1 MIGKEV
7 NTVKIKRILSVL
19 CALFVLLLVGCMEGT
34 GNVETIE
41 QLTPGSI
48 VEIASSADVIIC
60 ATTQENYKQVNK
72 YIAADDKT
80 GAENMLNRG
89 QIFLLKTGTNVKVIQ
104 ITFNGIEVRVQEG
117 EYKDEIAWIQSDF
130 LKY

>member
-1 MIGKEV
+1 
-7 NTVKIKRILSVL
+7 VKMKRTLSVLL

-48 VEIASSADVIIC
+48 VETASSADVIIC